1 MTTFLSILLAIF
13 LVLFA
18 AVFIGLLWLRAKARK
33 AGAHFLVASLK
44 AALVG
49 LRDKA
54 AKPEN
59 ANDKELADLIA
70 RLDTAHAQA
79 REALNKEDYTGALKI
94 VAPFLE
100 DWPPIARPRSAS
112 APTAPT
118 PSMWMCRPISLLLS
132 PCSCRP
138 RAMRLLPRAML
149 LSATPMLR
157 AIRPVFPRL
166 PLTAPPAHPP
176 PLMVL
181 PTRSKT

>member
-100 DWPPIARPRSAS
+100 ELAAYRQAEERKRANSPDAIDVDVSANQPASQPLQLPAPGDAAATPSDAAAGNTNAQDNTAGVSSSSADGAAGAS
-112 APTAPT
+112 ATSDGA
-118 PSMWMCRPISLLLS
+118 
-132 PCSCRP
+132 
-138 RAMRLLPRAML
+138 AD
-149 LSATPMLR
+149 
-157 AIRPVFPRL
+157 
-166 PLTAPPAHPP
+166 
-176 PLMVL
+176 
-181 PTRSKT
+181 KK